1 MLTGLL
7 KLIFGT
13 KSQRDVRRMLP
24 VVAKINRIEEE
35 LQTLTDEELQA
46 KFKADPISAVEQ
58 LLGVDLPN
66 DTIEKI
72 VDGIKAKIAID
83 DIGDALGKLGGLFGK
98 KK

>member
-1 MLTGLL
+1 MDI
-7 KLIFGT
+7 K
-13 KSQRDVRRMLP
+13 
-24 VVAKINRIEEE
+24 AKIEE
-35 LQTLTDEELQA
+35 LVEKIQNDKDLQA
-46 KFKADPISAVEQ
+46 KFKSDPISAVEQ